1 MPLLFPNLL
10 TMSSTTPITTAQ
22 SSPKKPVDD
31 KSSPKKPVDDQKKV
45 TENEQIPNSDQGASH
60 VDQLLEQVIGDED
73 LTLLSLEELDVLLN
87 QVDFLEAVEL
97 DTGGGTIPN
106 NGNNQNSTSTSSL
119 TSSPASSPTSR
130 PTSSFTSSFT
140 SSPTPSPTRS
150 LTSSSTSSSTSSVS
164 RPDLVGSFGTINLP
178 STVNFGAQGSAKVIV
193 TNQGQASA
201 SGPSTV
207 KLYISTDGEIDSND
221 RLLTS
226 VSTNLNLNA
235 GQSVTLDLTYNN
247 NTSVIAA
254 GAYFLIAQ
262 VDANNQIPEQLETN
276 NVTSKL
282 VSGLNTNAIIDWN
295 AIALNAI
302 QAEGKAGRGV
312 GPTVGSRLMALV
324 STAVYD
330 TVQAFNT
337 LYPSYAVNVS
347 APTNTSLQAAVVG
360 AAYRVL
366 STQLPEQNSL
376 LSQQVT
382 NSLAEI
388 QDSATAENR
397 GFNFGI
403 LVANQSLNLRANDGS
418 SNNTPFTAPS
428 GNYVWTPETLGPTAG
443 VALGANWG
451 GVTPWTI
458 GNIDQFVSQNQL
470 DVTLDGRPDNPN
482 DQGALYA
489 QEIEEVRLYG
499 GLQNTALTTT
509 LRNAD
514 QAEMAVFWAYDRA
527 DSFRPYGHLN
537 QIAQEIAV
545 REGNTLQEDASLFA
559 ALNTAL
565 ADAVIVAWKEK
576 YTELQPRPD
585 DVIAGGFAANDGIA
599 STVGD
604 PNWKPLLS
612 ELIGVNSPPFPD
624 YMSGHSAMG
633 GAFAGVMTE
642 YFGENYVFSAVSQE
656 LPGVVRNFDSFHE
669 AGMEDAIGR
678 IYGGVHVREAC
689 IDSFEMGLAVGDFV
703 STSVFQP
710 IV

>member
-31 KSSPKKPVDDQKKV
+31 QRKV
-45 TENEQIPNSDQGASH
+45 TENEQIPNSTKASSKI
-60 VDQLLEQVIGDED
+60 DELLEEVIGDKK
-73 LTLLSLEELDVLLN
+73 LNQLSLEDLNVLLSE
-87 QVDFLEAVEL
+87 VDFLDAIGL
-97 DTGGGTIPN
+97 DTEGKKKPKEDKSN
-106 NGNNQNSTSTSSL
+106 NGNNENSGSTSSSTSSFTSSAASSPTSSPTSSSTSSL
-119 TSSPASSPTSR
+119 TSSPTS
-130 PTSSFTSSFT
+130 
-140 SSPTPSPTRS
+140 S
-150 LTSSSTSSSTSSVS
+150 LTSSSTSSFTSSVS
-164 RPDLVGSFGTINLP
+164 LPDLVGSFGAINLP
-178 STVNFGAQGSAKVIV
+178 STVNFGAQGNAQVIV
-193 TNQGQASA
+193 TNQGQAIA

-207 KLYISTDGEIDSND
+207 RLYISTDGEIDSND
-221 RLLTS
+221 ALLTS
-226 VSTNLNLNA
+226 VSTNLNLSA
-235 GQSVTLDLTYNN
+235 GQSVTLNLQYQN
-247 NTSVIAA
+247 NTSVIAP

-312 GPTVGSRLMALV
+312 PPTVGSRLMALV

-337 LYPSYAVNVS
+337 SYPSYAVNVN
-347 APTNTSLQAAVVG
+347 APANTSLQAAVVG

-366 STQLPEQNSL
+366 STQLPGQNSL
-376 LSQQVT
+376 FLQQVT

-388 QDSATAENR
+388 QDSATAESR

-428 GNYVWTPETLGPTAG
+428 GNYVWRPETVGPTAG

-527 DSFRPYGHLN
+527 DTFRPYGHLN

-604 PNWKPLLS
+604 PNWESLLS
-612 ELIGVNSPPFPD
+612 TLMGVNSPPFPD

-656 LPGVVRNFDSFHE
+656 LPGVVRSFDSFHD

-689 IDSFEMGLAVGDFV
+689 IESFEMGLAVGDFV
-703 STSVFQP
+703 ATSVFQP

>member
-1 MPLLFPNLL
+1 
-10 TMSSTTPITTAQ
+10 
-22 SSPKKPVDD
+22 
-31 KSSPKKPVDDQKKV
+31 
-45 TENEQIPNSDQGASH
+45 
-60 VDQLLEQVIGDED
+60 
-73 LTLLSLEELDVLLN
+73 
-87 QVDFLEAVEL
+87 
-97 DTGGGTIPN
+97 
-106 NGNNQNSTSTSSL
+106 
-119 TSSPASSPTSR
+119 
-130 PTSSFTSSFT
+130 
-140 SSPTPSPTRS
+140 
-150 LTSSSTSSSTSSVS
+150 
-164 RPDLVGSFGTINLP
+164 VGSFGTITLP
-178 STVNFGAQGSAKVIV
+178 STVNFGALGNAQVIV
-193 TNQGQASA
+193 TNQGQAIA
-201 SGPSTV
+201 SGSSTV
-207 KLYISTDGEIDSND
+207 RLYISTDGEIDSND
-221 RLLTS
+221 ALLTS

-235 GQSVTLDLTYNN
+235 GQSVTLNLQYQN
-247 NTSVIAA
+247 NTSVIAP

-262 VDANNQIPEQLETN
+262 VDANNQIAEQLETN

-330 TVQAFNT
+330 TVQAFNN
-337 LYPSYAVNVS
+337 LYPSYAVNVN

-366 STQLPEQNSL
+366 STQLPGQNSL
-376 LSQQVT
+376 LLQQVS

-388 QDSATAENR
+388 QESPTDKSR

-458 GNIDQFVSQNQL
+458 GNIDQFVSQKQL
-470 DVTLDGRPDNPN
+470 DVILNGHPNTNPT
-482 DQGALYA
+482 LYA

-527 DSFRPYGHLN
+527 DTFRPYGHLN

-604 PNWKPLLS
+604 PNWESLLS
-612 ELIGVNSPPFPD
+612 TLMGVNSPPFPD

-656 LPGVVRNFDSFHE
+656 LPGVVRNFNSFYQ
-669 AGMEDAIGR
+669 AGMEDALSR

-689 IDSFEMGLAVGDFV
+689 IDSFNMGLAVGDFV
-703 STSVFQP
+703 ATSVFQQQFSF
-710 IV
+710 

>member
-1 MPLLFPNLL
+1 M
-10 TMSSTTPITTAQ
+10 
-22 SSPKKPVDD
+22 
-31 KSSPKKPVDDQKKV
+31 
-45 TENEQIPNSDQGASH
+45 
-60 VDQLLEQVIGDED
+60 
-73 LTLLSLEELDVLLN
+73 
-87 QVDFLEAVEL
+87 
-97 DTGGGTIPN
+97 
-106 NGNNQNSTSTSSL
+106 
-119 TSSPASSPTSR
+119 
-130 PTSSFTSSFT
+130 
-140 SSPTPSPTRS
+140 
-150 LTSSSTSSSTSSVS
+150 
-164 RPDLVGSFGTINLP
+164 GSFGTITLP
-178 STVNFGAQGSAKVIV
+178 STVNFGALGNAQVIV
-193 TNQGQASA
+193 TNKGQAIA
-201 SGPSTV
+201 SGSSTV

-221 RLLTS
+221 ALLTS

-235 GQSVTLDLTYNN
+235 GQSVTLNLQYQN
-247 NTSVIAA
+247 NTSVIAP

-337 LYPSYAVNVS
+337 LYPSYAVNVN
-347 APTNTSLQAAVVG
+347 APTNTSLEAAVVG

-366 STQLPEQNSL
+366 STQLPGQNSL
-376 LSQQVT
+376 LSQQVS

-388 QDSATAENR
+388 QESDTAESR

-458 GNIDQFVSQNQL
+458 GNIDQFVSQKQL
-470 DVTLDGRPDNPN
+470 DVTLNGRPNTNPT
-482 DQGALYA
+482 LYA

-527 DSFRPYGHLN
+527 DTFRPYGQLN

-604 PNWKPLLS
+604 TNWKPLLS
-612 ELIGVNSPPFPD
+612 NLIGVNSPPFPD

-633 GAFAGVMTE
+633 GAFAGVMTKH
-642 YFGENYVFSAVSQE
+642 FRDNYVFSAVSQE
-656 LPGVVRNFDSFHE
+656 RPDVVRNFNSFYQ
-669 AGMEDAIGR
+669 AGMEDALSR

-689 IDSFEMGLAVGDFV
+689 IDSFNMGLAVGNFV
-703 STSVFQP
+703 ATSVFQP
-710 IV
+710 I

>member
-1 MPLLFPNLL
+1 MPLLFSNLL
-10 TMSSTTPITTAQ
+10 TMTSTTPITT
-22 SSPKKPVDD
+22 DD
-31 KSSPKKPVDDQKKV
+31 AQKKV
-45 TENEQIPNSDQGASH
+45 TENEKISDITKASSK
-60 VDQLLEQVIGDED
+60 IDES
-73 LTLLSLEELDVLLN
+73 LKKFVGNKNLNLLSLEDLSALLN
-87 QVDFLEAVEL
+87 QVNFLGDIGLA
-97 DTGGGTIPN
+97 TQGGTIPK
-106 NGNNQNSTSTSSL
+106 NGNNQNSTSL
-119 TSSPASSPTSR
+119 TSTSTSTSTSSPTSS
-130 PTSSFTSSFT
+130 PTSTST
-140 SSPTPSPTRS
+140 STSTSPLASTSTSPLAS
-150 LTSSSTSSSTSSVS
+150 TSTSRLASTSTSSSTSSVS
-164 RPDLVGSFGTINLP
+164 LPDLVGSFGTITLP
-178 STVNFGAQGSAKVIV
+178 STVNFGALGNAQVIV
-193 TNQGQASA
+193 TNQGQAIA

-221 RLLTS
+221 ALLTS

-235 GQSVTLDLTYNN
+235 GQSVTLNLQYQN
-247 NTSVIAA
+247 NTSVIAP

-262 VDANNQIPEQLETN
+262 VDANTQITEQLETN

-282 VSGLNTNAIIDWN
+282 VSGRNTNAIIDWN

-337 LYPSYAVNVS
+337 LYPSYAVNVN
-347 APTNTSLQAAVVG
+347 APTNTSLEAAVVG

-366 STQLPEQNSL
+366 STQLPGQNSL
-376 LSQQVT
+376 FLQQVS

-388 QDSATAENR
+388 QESDTAESR

-428 GNYVWTPETLGPTAG
+428 GNYVWTPETVGPTAG

-458 GNIDQFVSQNQL
+458 GNIDQFVSQKQL
-470 DVTLDGRPDNPN
+470 DVTLNGRPNTNPT
-482 DQGALYA
+482 LYA

-527 DSFRPYGHLN
+527 DTFRPYGQLN

-585 DVIAGGFAANDGIA
+585 DIIAGGFAANDGIA

-604 PNWKPLLS
+604 TNWKPLLS
-612 ELIGVNSPPFPD
+612 NLIGVNSPPFPD
-624 YMSGHSAMG
+624 YLSGHSAMG

-656 LPGVVRNFDSFHE
+656 LPGVVRNFNSFYQ
-669 AGMEDAIGR
+669 AGMEDALSR

-689 IDSFEMGLAVGDFV
+689 IDSFNMGLAVGDFV
-703 STSVFQP
+703 ATSVFQP

>member
-1 MPLLFPNLL
+1 MQ
-10 TMSSTTPITTAQ
+10 STTLTTTSG
-22 SSPKKPVDD
+22 SSPQNTLNRQP
-31 KSSPKKPVDDQKKV
+31 KV
-45 TENEQIPNSDQGASH
+45 TENEQIPNSTK
-60 VDQLLEQVIGDED
+60 VDSNIDKLLEKCIGKKKLNELSQQALDE
-73 LTLLSLEELDVLLN
+73 LLSG
-87 QVDFLEAVEL
+87 VDFLEAIGL
-97 DTGGGTIPN
+97 DGILD
-106 NGNNQNSTSTSSL
+106 NGNSGNNNNSSLTSSL
-119 TSSPASSPTSR
+119 TSSP
-130 PTSSFTSSFT
+130 T
-140 SSPTPSPTRS
+140 SSPTPSPTPSPTSSPTPSPTPSPTSSLTPSLPPS
-150 LTSSSTSSSTSSVS
+150 LTSSLTSSVS
-164 RPDLVGSFGTINLP
+164 PPDLVGSFGTINLP
-178 STVNFGAQGSAKVIV
+178 STVNFGAQGNAQVIV
-193 TNQGQASA
+193 TNQGQEIA

-207 KLYISTDGEIDSND
+207 RLYISTDGEIDSND
-221 RLLTS
+221 ALLAS
-226 VSTNLNLNA
+226 ASTNLNLSA
-235 GQSVTLDLTYNN
+235 GQSVTLNLQYQN
-247 NTSVIAA
+247 NTSVIAP

-262 VDANNQIPEQLETN
+262 VDANNQIAEQLETN

-312 GPTVGSRLMALV
+312 APTVGSRLMALV

-337 LYPSYAVNVS
+337 LYPSYAVNVN

-366 STQLPEQNSL
+366 STQLPGQNSL
-376 LSQQVT
+376 LLQQVT

-388 QDSATAENR
+388 QDSATAESR

-403 LVANQSLNLRANDGS
+403 LVGNQSINLRTNDGS

-428 GNYVWTPETLGPTAG
+428 GAYVWRPETVGPTAG
-443 VALGANWG
+443 VAVGANWG

-458 GNIDQFVSQNQL
+458 GNIDQFVSQKQL
-470 DVTLDGRPDNPN
+470 DVILNGRPDNPN

-527 DSFRPYGHLN
+527 DTFRPYGQLN

-545 REGNTLQEDASLFA
+545 RQGNTLQKDASLFA

-585 DVIAGGFAANDGIA
+585 DIIAGGFAANDGMA

-604 PNWKPLLS
+604 TNWKPLLS
-612 ELIGVNSPPFPD
+612 TLMGVNSPPFPD

-633 GAFAGVMTE
+633 GAFAGVMAK
-642 YFGENYVFSAVSQE
+642 YFGQNYQFSAVSQE
-656 LPGVVRNFDSFHE
+656 LPGVVRNFTSFYQ
-669 AGMEDAIGR
+669 AGMEDALSR

-689 IDSFEMGLAVGDFV
+689 IDSFNMGLAVGDFV

>member
-1 MPLLFPNLL
+1 M
-10 TMSSTTPITTAQ
+10 TSTTPITT
-22 SSPKKPVDD
+22 DD
-31 KSSPKKPVDDQKKV
+31 AQKKV
-45 TENEQIPNSDQGASH
+45 TENEKISDITKASSK
-60 VDQLLEQVIGDED
+60 IDES
-73 LTLLSLEELDVLLN
+73 LKKFVGNKNLNLLSLEDLSALLN
-87 QVDFLEAVEL
+87 QVNFLGDIGLA
-97 DTGGGTIPN
+97 TQGGTIPK
-106 NGNNQNSTSTSSL
+106 NGNNQNSTSL
-119 TSSPASSPTSR
+119 TSTSTSTSTSSPTSS
-130 PTSSFTSSFT
+130 PTSTST
-140 SSPTPSPTRS
+140 STSTSPLASTSTSPLAS
-150 LTSSSTSSSTSSVS
+150 TSTSRLASTSTSSSTSSVS
-164 RPDLVGSFGTINLP
+164 LPDLVGSFGTITLP
-178 STVNFGAQGSAKVIV
+178 STVNFGALGNAQVIV
-193 TNQGQASA
+193 TNQGQAIA

-221 RLLTS
+221 ALLTS

-235 GQSVTLDLTYNN
+235 GQSVTLNLQYQN
-247 NTSVIAA
+247 NTSVIAP

-262 VDANNQIPEQLETN
+262 VDANTQITEQLETN

-282 VSGLNTNAIIDWN
+282 VSGRNTNAIIDWN

-337 LYPSYAVNVS
+337 LYPSYAVNVN
-347 APTNTSLQAAVVG
+347 APTNTSLEAAVVG

-366 STQLPEQNSL
+366 STQLPGQNSL
-376 LSQQVT
+376 FLQQVS

-388 QDSATAENR
+388 QESDTAESR

-428 GNYVWTPETLGPTAG
+428 GNYVWTPETVGPTAG

-458 GNIDQFVSQNQL
+458 GNIDQFVSQKQL
-470 DVTLDGRPDNPN
+470 DVTLNGRPNTNPT
-482 DQGALYA
+482 LYA

-527 DSFRPYGHLN
+527 DTFRPYGQLN

-604 PNWKPLLS
+604 TNWKPLLS
-612 ELIGVNSPPFPD
+612 NLIGVNSPPFPD
-624 YMSGHSAMG
+624 YLSGHSAMG

-656 LPGVVRNFDSFHE
+656 LPGVVRNFNSFYQ
-669 AGMEDAIGR
+669 AGMEDALSR

-689 IDSFEMGLAVGDFV
+689 IDSFNMGLAVGDFV
-703 STSVFQP
+703 ATSVFQP

>member
-1 MPLLFPNLL
+1 MQ
-10 TMSSTTPITTAQ
+10 STTLTTTSG
-22 SSPKKPVDD
+22 SSPQNTLNRQP
-31 KSSPKKPVDDQKKV
+31 KV
-45 TENEQIPNSDQGASH
+45 TENEQIPNSTK
-60 VDQLLEQVIGDED
+60 VDSNIDKLLEKCIGKKKLNELSQQALDE
-73 LTLLSLEELDVLLN
+73 LLSG
-87 QVDFLEAVEL
+87 VDFLEAIGL
-97 DTGGGTIPN
+97 DGILD
-106 NGNNQNSTSTSSL
+106 NGNSGNNNNSSLTSSL
-119 TSSPASSPTSR
+119 TSSP
-130 PTSSFTSSFT
+130 T
-140 SSPTPSPTRS
+140 SSPTPSPTPSPTSSPTPSPTPSPTSSLTPSLPPS
-150 LTSSSTSSSTSSVS
+150 LTSSLTSSVS
-164 RPDLVGSFGTINLP
+164 PPDLVGSFGTINLP
-178 STVNFGAQGSAKVIV
+178 STVNFGAQGNAQVIV
-193 TNQGQASA
+193 TNQGQEIA

-207 KLYISTDGEIDSND
+207 RLYISTDGEIDSND
-221 RLLTS
+221 ALLAS
-226 VSTNLNLNA
+226 ASTNLNLSA
-235 GQSVTLDLTYNN
+235 GQSVTLNLQYQN
-247 NTSVIAA
+247 NTSVIAP

-262 VDANNQIPEQLETN
+262 VDANNQIAEQLETN

-302 QAEGKAGRGV
+302 QAEGKAGRG
-312 GPTVGSRLMALV
+312 GPPTVGSRLLALV

-337 LYPSYAVNVS
+337 LYPSYAVNVN
-347 APTNTSLQAAVVG
+347 APGTTSLEAAVVG

-366 STQLPEQNSL
+366 STQLPGQNSL
-376 LSQQVT
+376 LLQQVT

-388 QDSATAENR
+388 QDSATAESR

-403 LVANQSLNLRANDGS
+403 LVGNQSINLRTNDGS

-428 GNYVWTPETLGPTAG
+428 GAYVWRPETVGPTAG
-443 VALGANWG
+443 VAVGANWG

-458 GNIDQFVSQNQL
+458 GNIDQFVSQKQL
-470 DVTLDGRPDNPN
+470 DVILNGRPDNPN

-527 DSFRPYGHLN
+527 DTFRPYGQLN

-545 REGNTLQEDASLFA
+545 RQGNTLQKDASLFA

-585 DVIAGGFAANDGIA
+585 DIIAGGFAANDGMA

-604 PNWKPLLS
+604 TNWKPLLS
-612 ELIGVNSPPFPD
+612 TLMGVNSPPFPD

-633 GAFAGVMTE
+633 GAFAGVMAK
-642 YFGENYVFSAVSQE
+642 YFGQNYQFSAVSQE
-656 LPGVVRNFDSFHE
+656 LPGVVRNFTSFYQ
-669 AGMEDAIGR
+669 AGMEDALSR

-689 IDSFEMGLAVGDFV
+689 IDSFNMGLAVGDFV

>member
-1 MPLLFPNLL
+1 MPLPFSNLL
-10 TMSSTTPITTAQ
+10 TMSSTTPITT
-22 SSPKKPVDD
+22 D
-31 KSSPKKPVDDQKKV
+31 DDQKKL
-45 TENEQIPNSDQGASH
+45 TENEKIPDVTKASSK
-60 VDQLLEQVIGDED
+60 IDES
-73 LTLLSLEELDVLLN
+73 LKKFVGNKNLNLLSLRDLSALLN
-87 QVDFLEAVEL
+87 QVNFLGDIGLA
-97 DTGGGTIPN
+97 TQGGTIPN
-106 NGNNQNSTSTSSL
+106 NGNNQNSTSL
-119 TSSPASSPTSR
+119 TSTSTSTSTSSPTS
-130 PTSSFTSSFT
+130 PLASTSTST
-140 SSPTPSPTRS
+140 STSPLAS
-150 LTSSSTSSSTSSVS
+150 TSTSRLASTSTSRLASTSTSSLASTSTSSLSSSVS
-164 RPDLVGSFGTINLP
+164 LPDLVGSFGTITLP
-178 STVNFGAQGSAKVIV
+178 STVNFGALGNAQVIV
-193 TNQGQASA
+193 TNQGQAIA
-201 SGPSTV
+201 SGSSTV

-221 RLLTS
+221 ALLTS

-235 GQSVTLDLTYNN
+235 GQSVTLNLQYQN
-247 NTSVIAA
+247 NTSVIAP

-262 VDANNQIPEQLETN
+262 VDANTQITEELETN

-347 APTNTSLQAAVVG
+347 APTNTSLEAAVVG

-366 STQLPEQNSL
+366 STQLPGQNSL
-376 LSQQVT
+376 FLQQVS

-388 QDSATAENR
+388 QDSATAESR

-428 GNYVWTPETLGPTAG
+428 GNYVWTPETVGPTAG

-458 GNIDQFVSQNQL
+458 GNIDQFVSQKQL
-470 DVTLDGRPDNPN
+470 DVTLNGRPNTNPT
-482 DQGALYA
+482 LYA

-527 DSFRPYGHLN
+527 DTFRPYGQLN

-585 DVIAGGFAANDGIA
+585 DIIAGGFAANDGIA

-612 ELIGVNSPPFPD
+612 NLIGVNSPPFPD

-633 GAFAGVMTE
+633 GAFAGVMTKH
-642 YFGENYVFSAVSQE
+642 FRDNYVFSAVSQE
-656 LPGVVRNFDSFHE
+656 LPDVVRNFNSFYQ
-669 AGMEDAIGR
+669 AGMEDALSR

-689 IDSFEMGLAVGDFV
+689 IDSFNMGLAVGDFV
-703 STSVFQP
+703 ATSVFQP

>member
-31 KSSPKKPVDDQKKV
+31 QRKV
-45 TENEQIPNSDQGASH
+45 TENEQIPNSTKASSKI
-60 VDQLLEQVIGDED
+60 DELLEEVIGDKK
-73 LTLLSLEELDVLLN
+73 LNQLSLEDLNVLLSE
-87 QVDFLEAVEL
+87 VDFLDAIGL
-97 DTGGGTIPN
+97 DTEGKKKPKEDKSN
-106 NGNNQNSTSTSSL
+106 NGNNENSGSTSSSTSSFTSSAASSPTSSPTSSSTSSL
-119 TSSPASSPTSR
+119 TSSPTS
-130 PTSSFTSSFT
+130 
-140 SSPTPSPTRS
+140 S
-150 LTSSSTSSSTSSVS
+150 LTSSSTSSFTSSVS
-164 RPDLVGSFGTINLP
+164 LPDLVGSFGAINLP
-178 STVNFGAQGSAKVIV
+178 STVNFGAQGNAQVIV
-193 TNQGQASA
+193 TNQGQAIA

-207 KLYISTDGEIDSND
+207 RLYISTDGEIDSND
-221 RLLTS
+221 ALLTS
-226 VSTNLNLNA
+226 VSTNLNLSA
-235 GQSVTLDLTYNN
+235 GQSVTLNLQYQN
-247 NTSVIAA
+247 NTSVIAP

-262 VDANNQIPEQLETN
+262 VDANNQIAEQLETN

-282 VSGLNTNAIIDWN
+282 VSGLNTNAVIDWN

-312 GPTVGSRLMALV
+312 APTVGSRLMALV

-337 LYPSYAVNVS
+337 LYPSYAVNVN
-347 APTNTSLQAAVVG
+347 APANTSLQAAVVG

-366 STQLPEQNSL
+366 STQLPGQNSL
-376 LSQQVT
+376 FLQQVT

-388 QDSATAENR
+388 QDSATAESR

-428 GNYVWTPETLGPTAG
+428 GNYVWRPETVGPTAG

-458 GNIDQFVSQNQL
+458 GNIDQFVSQKQL
-470 DVTLDGRPDNPN
+470 DVILNGRPDNPN

-527 DSFRPYGHLN
+527 DTFRPYGHLN
-537 QIAQEIAV
+537 QIAQGIAV
-545 REGNTLQEDASLFA
+545 DEGNTLQEDASLFA

-604 PNWKPLLS
+604 PNWESLLS
-612 ELIGVNSPPFPD
+612 TLMGVNSPPFPD

-656 LPGVVRNFDSFHE
+656 LPGVVRSFDSFHD

-689 IDSFEMGLAVGDFV
+689 IESFEMGLAVGDFV
-703 STSVFQP
+703 ATSVFQP

>member
-31 KSSPKKPVDDQKKV
+31 QSSPKKPVDDQKKV
-45 TENEQIPNSDQGASH
+45 TENEQIPNSNQGDSH

-119 TSSPASSPTSR
+119 TSSPASSPTS
-130 PTSSFTSSFT
+130 SFTSSFT
-140 SSPTPSPTRS
+140 SSPTRS

-527 DSFRPYGHLN
+527 DTFRPYGHLN

-604 PNWKPLLS
+604 PDWKPLLS
-612 ELIGVNSPPFPD
+612 ELMGVNSPPFPD

-656 LPGVVRNFDSFHE
+656 LPGVVRDFDSFHE

>member
-1 MPLLFPNLL
+1 M
-10 TMSSTTPITTAQ
+10 
-22 SSPKKPVDD
+22 
-31 KSSPKKPVDDQKKV
+31 
-45 TENEQIPNSDQGASH
+45 
-60 VDQLLEQVIGDED
+60 
-73 LTLLSLEELDVLLN
+73 
-87 QVDFLEAVEL
+87 
-97 DTGGGTIPN
+97 
-106 NGNNQNSTSTSSL
+106 
-119 TSSPASSPTSR
+119 
-130 PTSSFTSSFT
+130 
-140 SSPTPSPTRS
+140 
-150 LTSSSTSSSTSSVS
+150 
-164 RPDLVGSFGTINLP
+164 P
-178 STVNFGAQGSAKVIV
+178 STVNFGALGNAQVIV
-193 TNQGQASA
+193 TNQGQAIA
-201 SGPSTV
+201 SGSSTV

-221 RLLTS
+221 VLLTS

-235 GQSVTLDLTYNN
+235 GQSVTLNLQYQNK
-247 NTSVIAA
+247 TSVIAP

-262 VDANNQIPEQLETN
+262 VDANNQITEQLEDN
-276 NVTSKL
+276 NVTGKL
-282 VSGLNTNAIIDWN
+282 VSGLNTNAVIDWN

-312 GPTVGSRLMALV
+312 GPTVGSRLMSLV

-330 TVQAFNT
+330 TVRAFNT
-337 LYPSYAVNVS
+337 LYPYPSYAVNVN

-366 STQLPEQNSL
+366 STQLPGQNSL
-376 LSQQVT
+376 LSQQVS

-388 QDSATAENR
+388 QESDTAESR

-418 SNNTPFTAPS
+418 SNNTPYTAPS

-458 GNIDQFVSQNQL
+458 GNIDQFVSQKQL
-470 DVTLDGRPDNPN
+470 DVTLNGRPNTNPT
-482 DQGALYA
+482 LYA
-489 QEIEEVRLYG
+489 QEIEEVRRYG

-514 QAEMAVFWAYDRA
+514 QTESAVFWAYDRA
-527 DSFRPYGHLN
+527 DTFRPYGQLN

-545 REGNTLQEDASLFA
+545 KEGTTLGRTASLFA

-585 DVIAGGFAANDGIA
+585 DIIAGGFAANDGIA

-612 ELIGVNSPPFPD
+612 QLIGVNSPPFPD

-633 GAFAGVMTE
+633 GAFAGVMTKH
-642 YFGENYVFSAVSQE
+642 FRDNYVFSAVSQE
-656 LPGVVRNFDSFHE
+656 RPDVVRNFNSFYQ
-669 AGMEDAIGR
+669 AGMEDALSR

-689 IDSFEMGLAVGDFV
+689 IDSFNMGLAVGNFV
-703 STSVFQP
+703 ATSVFQP
-710 IV
+710 I

>member
-1 MPLLFPNLL
+1 M
-10 TMSSTTPITTAQ
+10 
-22 SSPKKPVDD
+22 
-31 KSSPKKPVDDQKKV
+31 
-45 TENEQIPNSDQGASH
+45 
-60 VDQLLEQVIGDED
+60 LEEVIGDKK
-73 LTLLSLEELDVLLN
+73 LNQLSLEDLNVLLSE
-87 QVDFLEAVEL
+87 VDFLDAIGL
-97 DTGGGTIPN
+97 DTEGKKKPKEDKSN
-106 NGNNQNSTSTSSL
+106 NGNNENSGSTSSSTSSFTSSAASSPTSSPTSSSTSSL
-119 TSSPASSPTSR
+119 TSSPTS
-130 PTSSFTSSFT
+130 
-140 SSPTPSPTRS
+140 S
-150 LTSSSTSSSTSSVS
+150 LTSSSTSSFTSSVS
-164 RPDLVGSFGTINLP
+164 LPDLVGSFGAINLP
-178 STVNFGAQGSAKVIV
+178 STVNFGAQGNAQVIV
-193 TNQGQASA
+193 TNQGQAIA

-207 KLYISTDGEIDSND
+207 RLYISTDGEIDSND
-221 RLLTS
+221 ALLTS
-226 VSTNLNLNA
+226 VSTNLNLSA
-235 GQSVTLDLTYNN
+235 GQSVTLNLQYQN
-247 NTSVIAA
+247 NTSVIAP

-312 GPTVGSRLMALV
+312 PPTVGSRLMALV

-337 LYPSYAVNVS
+337 SYPSYAVNVN
-347 APTNTSLQAAVVG
+347 APANTSLQAAVVG

-366 STQLPEQNSL
+366 STQLPGQNSL
-376 LSQQVT
+376 FLQQVT

-388 QDSATAENR
+388 QDSATAESR

-428 GNYVWTPETLGPTAG
+428 GNYVWRPETVGPTAG

-527 DSFRPYGHLN
+527 DTFRPYGHLN

-604 PNWKPLLS
+604 PNWESLLS
-612 ELIGVNSPPFPD
+612 TLMGVNSPPFPD

-656 LPGVVRNFDSFHE
+656 LPGVVRSFDSFHD

-689 IDSFEMGLAVGDFV
+689 IESFEMGLAVGDFV
-703 STSVFQP
+703 ATSVFQP

>member
-1 MPLLFPNLL
+1 
-10 TMSSTTPITTAQ
+10 
-22 SSPKKPVDD
+22 
-31 KSSPKKPVDDQKKV
+31 
-45 TENEQIPNSDQGASH
+45 
-60 VDQLLEQVIGDED
+60 
-73 LTLLSLEELDVLLN
+73 
-87 QVDFLEAVEL
+87 
-97 DTGGGTIPN
+97 
-106 NGNNQNSTSTSSL
+106 
-119 TSSPASSPTSR
+119 
-130 PTSSFTSSFT
+130 
-140 SSPTPSPTRS
+140 
-150 LTSSSTSSSTSSVS
+150 
-164 RPDLVGSFGTINLP
+164 VGSFGTINLP
-178 STVNFGAQGSAKVIV
+178 STVNFGAQGSAQVIV
-193 TNQGQASA
+193 TNQGQAIA

-221 RLLTS
+221 ALLTS

-235 GQSVTLDLTYNN
+235 GQSVTLNLGYNN
-247 NTSVIAA
+247 NTSVIAP

-262 VDANNQIPEQLETN
+262 VDANNQIAEQLETN
-276 NVTSKL
+276 NVTSQL

-312 GPTVGSRLMALV
+312 APTVGSRLMALV

-330 TVQAFNT
+330 TVNAFNT
-337 LYPSYAVNVS
+337 TFPSYAVNVN
-347 APTNTSLQAAVVG
+347 APANTSLQAAVVG

-366 STQLPEQNSL
+366 STQLPGQNSL
-376 LSQQVT
+376 LLQQVA

-403 LVANQSLNLRANDGS
+403 LVGNQSINLRTNDGS

-428 GNYVWTPETLGPTAG
+428 GAGAEDYVWLPETLGPTAG

-451 GVTPWTI
+451 GVAPWTI
-458 GNIDQFVSQNQL
+458 GDINQFVSNNQL
-470 DVTLDGRPDNPN
+470 DVTLNGRPNTNPT
-482 DQGALYA
+482 LYA
-489 QEIEEVRLYG
+489 EEIEEVRLYG

-514 QAEMAVFWAYDRA
+514 QEEMAVFWAYDRA
-527 DSFRPYGHLN
+527 DTFRPYGHLN
-537 QIAQEIAV
+537 QIAQKIAV
-545 REGNTLQEDASLFA
+545 SEGNTLQEDASLFA

-565 ADAVIVAWKEK
+565 ADAVIVAWKAK

-612 ELIGVNSPPFPD
+612 ELMGVNSPPFPD
-624 YMSGHSAMG
+624 YLSGHSAMG

-642 YFGENYVFSAVSQE
+642 YFGENYVFSTVSQE
-656 LPGVVRNFDSFHE
+656 LPGVVRNFNSFHQ
-669 AGMEDAIGR
+669 AGMEDALSR

-689 IDSFEMGLAVGDFV
+689 IDSFDMGLEVGNFV
-703 STSVFQP
+703 SSNFFRPPV
-710 IV
+710 

>member
-1 MPLLFPNLL
+1 
-10 TMSSTTPITTAQ
+10 
-22 SSPKKPVDD
+22 
-31 KSSPKKPVDDQKKV
+31 
-45 TENEQIPNSDQGASH
+45 
-60 VDQLLEQVIGDED
+60 
-73 LTLLSLEELDVLLN
+73 
-87 QVDFLEAVEL
+87 
-97 DTGGGTIPN
+97 
-106 NGNNQNSTSTSSL
+106 
-119 TSSPASSPTSR
+119 
-130 PTSSFTSSFT
+130 
-140 SSPTPSPTRS
+140 
-150 LTSSSTSSSTSSVS
+150 
-164 RPDLVGSFGTINLP
+164 VGSFGTITLP
-178 STVNFGAQGSAKVIV
+178 STVNFGALGNAQVIV
-193 TNQGQASA
+193 TNQGQAIA
-201 SGPSTV
+201 SGSSTV
-207 KLYISTDGEIDSND
+207 RLYISTDGEIDSND
-221 RLLTS
+221 ALLTS

-235 GQSVTLDLTYNN
+235 GQSVTLNLQYQN
-247 NTSVIAA
+247 NTSVIAP

-262 VDANNQIPEQLETN
+262 VDANTQITEQLETN

-330 TVQAFNT
+330 TVQAFNN
-337 LYPSYAVNVS
+337 LYPSYAVNVN

-366 STQLPEQNSL
+366 STQLPGQNSL
-376 LSQQVT
+376 LLQQVS

-388 QDSATAENR
+388 QESPTDKSR

-458 GNIDQFVSQNQL
+458 GNIDQFVSQKQL
-470 DVTLDGRPDNPN
+470 DVILNGHPNTNPT
-482 DQGALYA
+482 LYA

-527 DSFRPYGHLN
+527 DTFRPYGHLN

-604 PNWKPLLS
+604 PNWESLLS
-612 ELIGVNSPPFPD
+612 TLMGVNSPPFPD

-656 LPGVVRNFDSFHE
+656 LPGVVRNFNSFYQ
-669 AGMEDAIGR
+669 AGMEDALSR

-689 IDSFEMGLAVGDFV
+689 IDSFNMGLAVGDFV
-703 STSVFQP
+703 ATSVFQQQFSF
-710 IV
+710 

>member
-1 MPLLFPNLL
+1 M
-10 TMSSTTPITTAQ
+10 
-22 SSPKKPVDD
+22 
-31 KSSPKKPVDDQKKV
+31 
-45 TENEQIPNSDQGASH
+45 
-60 VDQLLEQVIGDED
+60 
-73 LTLLSLEELDVLLN
+73 
-87 QVDFLEAVEL
+87 
-97 DTGGGTIPN
+97 
-106 NGNNQNSTSTSSL
+106 
-119 TSSPASSPTSR
+119 
-130 PTSSFTSSFT
+130 
-140 SSPTPSPTRS
+140 
-150 LTSSSTSSSTSSVS
+150 
-164 RPDLVGSFGTINLP
+164 P
-178 STVNFGAQGSAKVIV
+178 STVNFGAQGNAQVIV
-193 TNQGQASA
+193 TNQGQAIA
-201 SGPSTV
+201 SSPSTV
-207 KLYISTDGEIDSND
+207 RLYISTDGEIDSND
-221 RLLTS
+221 ALLAS
-226 VSTNLNLNA
+226 ASTNLNLSA
-235 GQSVTLDLTYNN
+235 GQSVTLNLQYQN

-262 VDANNQIPEQLETN
+262 VDANNQIAEQLETN

-312 GPTVGSRLMALV
+312 PPTVGSRLMALV

-337 LYPSYAVNVS
+337 LYPSYAVNVN
-347 APTNTSLQAAVVG
+347 APTNTSLEAAVVG

-366 STQLPEQNSL
+366 STQLPGQNSL
-376 LSQQVT
+376 LLQQVS

-388 QDSATAENR
+388 QDSATAESR

-403 LVANQSLNLRANDGS
+403 LVGNQSINLRTNDGS

-428 GNYVWTPETLGPTAG
+428 GAYVWRPETVGPTAG
-443 VALGANWG
+443 VAVGANWG
-451 GVTPWTI
+451 GVNPWTI
-458 GNIDQFVSQNQL
+458 GNINQFVSQKQL
-470 DVTLDGRPDNPN
+470 DVILNGRPDNPN

-514 QAEMAVFWAYDRA
+514 QEQMAVFWAYDRA
-527 DSFRPYGHLN
+527 DSFRPYGQLN

-545 REGNTLQEDASLFA
+545 RQGNTLQKDASLFA

-585 DVIAGGFAANDGIA
+585 DIIAGGFAANDGMA

-604 PNWKPLLS
+604 TNWKPLLS
-612 ELIGVNSPPFPD
+612 PLMGVNSPPFPD

-633 GAFAGVMTE
+633 GAFAGVMAK
-642 YFGENYVFSAVSQE
+642 YFGQNYQFSAVSQE
-656 LPGVVRNFDSFHE
+656 LPGVVRNFTSFYQ
-669 AGMEDAIGR
+669 AGMEYALSR

-689 IDSFEMGLAVGDFV
+689 IDSFNMGLAVGDFV